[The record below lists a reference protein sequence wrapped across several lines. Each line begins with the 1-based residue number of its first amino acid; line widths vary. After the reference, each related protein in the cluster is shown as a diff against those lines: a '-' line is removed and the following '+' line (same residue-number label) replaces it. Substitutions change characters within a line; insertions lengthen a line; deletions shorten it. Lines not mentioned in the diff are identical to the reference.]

1 MRSIKKSDFAELVKY
16 ITDEQG
22 KTERLGHV
30 RVTNCEANTL
40 PAVMAEVMATQ
51 HGNTRSEADKTYH
64 LLVSFRAGEKP
75 DAETLRAIE
84 DRICAGLGFA
94 EHQRVSAVHHD
105 TDNLHIHI
113 AINKIHPTRNTIH
126 EPYRAYRALAD
137 LCATLERDYGLERDN
152 HETRQRV
159 SENRANDMERHA
171 GVESLVGWILY
182 AGRIVAGITGATGAV
197 AGAYIADITDGEDRA
212 RHFGLMSACFGVGM
226 VAGPV
231 AGGLLGAISLL
242 PRAFR

>member
-1 MRSIKKSDFAELVKY
+1 MIAKHVPMRSIKKSDFAELVKY

-171 GVESLVGWILY
+171 GVESLVGWI
-182 AGRIVAGITGATGAV
+182 
-197 AGAYIADITDGEDRA
+197 
-212 RHFGLMSACFGVGM
+212 
-226 VAGPV
+226 
-231 AGGLLGAISLL
+231 
-242 PRAFR
+242 